1 MKDHIKASLR
11 ENFDHFILHLAT
23 NDLNSGRQ
31 PGIIAK
37 SKVLCYH
44 IKEKRKSISS
54 ISNIVQKDE
63 FKSKP
68 IEVNEH
74 FFYGNKYLVDQRELK

>member
-37 SKVLCYH
+37 SKVYV
-44 IKEKRKSISS
+44 KEKRKSISS

-74 FFYGNKYLVDQRELK
+74 FL